1 MIPLG
6 HKKFDAFVEQCNNL
20 DWHKYV
26 SSDKNVNEETV
37 KANIEITLAILRE
50 YYNWSFSQH

>member
-6 HKKFDAFVEQCNNL
+6 HKKFDDFVKLCNNL

-26 SSDKNVNEETV
+26 SNDKNVNEETV
-37 KANIEITLAILRE
+37 KANIEVTLAILRE